1 MLFIES
7 STEVFLIIGLVVGA
21 TLASVILAVC
31 GRNDDD

>member
-21 TLASVILAVC
+21 ILASVILAVC

>member
-7 STEVFLIIGLVVGA
+7 STGVFLIIGLVVGA

-31 GRNDDD
+31 GGNDDD